1 MTCTNAYLFS
11 SLIHC
16 SYVFDL
22 NMSILSAKSLRSSY
36 IEDQSCCDRLNWL
49 CIEVKS
55 LGLIS
60 SLLSFLEDLSV
71 HQLILINPTVW
82 YQCPSIE
89 MALLTSRLPFTSWSF
104 DRVNFRIPNYYHWFL
119 ACMRMLILN
128 SQNIYTCKKFSFLY
142 DALSAG
148 LAWSETEV
156 FHIGRSYFDQYP
168 KTVINHSF
176 SCGFSLTVI
185 SEDNQTL
192 LPQPNNHQWFFE
204 KESTYSKNR

>member
-22 NMSILSAKSLRSSY
+22 NMSILSAKSLESSY
-36 IEDQSCCDRLNWL
+36 IENQSCCGRLNWL

-60 SLLSFLEDLSV
+60 SLLSFLENLSV

-82 YQCPSIE
+82 YQCPSIDGP
-89 MALLTSRLPFTSWSF
+89 ADQSVAIYFIDSF
-104 DRVNFRIPNYYHWFL
+104 GRVNFRIPNYYHWFWL
-119 ACMRMLILN
+119 PWRCSFWIVR
-128 SQNIYTCKKFSFLY
+128 IYTPVKNFPSY
-142 DALSAG
+142 DALSAD

-185 SEDNQTL
+185 SEEQSTL
-192 LPQPNNHQWFFE
+192 RSQPNFYQWFFGE
-204 KESTYSKNR
+204 